1 MEQEPTTPLPGRMR
15 STGGF
20 ESVEQGESKF
30 DALDMLVLDALR
42 AKGRGTPDHR
52 QTSISM
58 RARIQACPR
67 PTLASAAIL
76 RESRMKMEESTT
88 SRSHHST
95 RTGVSQN
102 APMHETLGTVEP
114 GKLGRLGLLA
124 LSRPAGADAP
134 V

>member
-52 QTSISM
+52 QRSISM

-67 PTLASAAIL
+67 PTLASAATL
-76 RESRMKMEESTT
+76 HESRRKMNGEAESMT
-88 SRSHHST
+88 SRRLHSA
-95 RTGVSQN
+95 RSGASQN
-102 APMHETLGTVEP
+102 APAHDTIGH
-114 GKLGRLGLLA
+114 G
-124 LSRPAGADAP
+124 
-134 V
+134 